1 MLNILSIGGSDPSS
15 GAGIQSDIRSCE
27 SLCAYCLT
35 AVTGITS
42 QNTTKF
48 GTVEPVS
55 AKILREQ
62 LEMIFS
68 DFEIDAIKIGM
79 VYSPGTIRTI
89 HDILKGK
96 NIPIVLDPV
105 IRSTTCGMLITK
117 RAVQYLKRY
126 LVPLSITITPNRFE
140 AGFLTDSADSESTE
154 TIAQKLWKLGAKNI
168 VITGLDRK
176 NHVAD
181 YILTDHFSQY
191 ISIKKIPQTNHGSG
205 CIHSLAFCYALAD
218 KKTMLDAAKFS
229 QKFTRD
235 SIKNSRKIGS
245 GIQIVQPGIADVI
258 HDRLSRG
265 IEKFGRIRDIYKHV
279 PECQTNFVY
288 AKTNPASVND
298 VLGIEGRIV
307 RSGRHVAVAGSLRY
321 GGSKHVASAI
331 LVANKAFPTMRAAV
345 NIKFDKDTLCRL
357 EKSQLDVL
365 SYDRGAEPADVK
377 IKGSSVIWGIKEAM
391 QKSENPPDAIFHNGD
406 FGKEPM
412 IIIFGK
418 TPANVI
424 TKLRHILE

>member
-15 GAGIQSDIRSCE
+15 GAGIQGDIRSCE

-68 DFEIDAIKIGM
+68 DFQIDAIKIGM
-79 VYSPGTIRTI
+79 VHSPGIIRTV
-89 HDILKGK
+89 HDVLKDK

-126 LVPLSITITPNRFE
+126 LVPLSITVTPNRFE
-140 AGFLTDSADSESTE
+140 AEFLTDSAESESTE
-154 TIAQKLWKLGAKNI
+154 TVAKKLWKLGAKNV

-176 NHVAD
+176 KHVAD
-181 YILTDHFSQY
+181 YILTGHLSQY
-191 ISIKKIPQTNHGSG
+191 ISIKKIPQINRGSG
-205 CIHSLAFCYALAD
+205 SVHSLAFCYALAE
-218 KKTMLDAAKFS
+218 KKSILDAAKFS
-229 QKFTRD
+229 QKFTHD
-235 SIKNSRKIGS
+235 SIKNSGKIGN
-245 GIQIVQPGIADVI
+245 GIQIVRPGIADVI

-265 IEKFGRIRDIYKHV
+265 IEKFKRTSDIYKHI

-288 AKTNPASVND
+288 SKTNPASVSD
-298 VLGIEGRIV
+298 VLGVEGRIV
-307 RSGRHVAVAGSLRY
+307 RSGRRIMVAGSLRY

-331 LVANKAFPTMRAAV
+331 LAANKAFPTLRAAV
-345 NIKFDKDTLCRL
+345 NIKFDKDMLCRL
-357 EKSQLDVL
+357 EKSRLNIL
-365 SYDRGAEPADVK
+365 SYDRGTEPADVK
-377 IKGSSVIWGIKEAM
+377 IKGSSIVWGIRAAV
-391 QKSENPPDAIFHNGD
+391 QKSENPPDAVFHSGD

-412 IIIFGK
+412 VIIFGK
-418 TPANVI
+418 TPADVMS
-424 TKLRHILE
+424 KLRQILE